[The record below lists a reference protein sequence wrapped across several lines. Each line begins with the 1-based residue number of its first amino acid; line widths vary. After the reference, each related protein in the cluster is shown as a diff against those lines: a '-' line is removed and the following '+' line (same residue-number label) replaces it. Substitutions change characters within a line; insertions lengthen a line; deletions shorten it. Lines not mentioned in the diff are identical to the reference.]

1 MYHNEAQYEGATN
14 VWLTP
19 KWVIDKLGPFD
30 LDPCAADPRPF
41 DIGQRV
47 NLVERDNGLRQHWPP
62 EMFVWMNPPYG
73 PHVARWMAK
82 LVEHG
87 NGIALIFARM
97 ETRAIQPTV
106 KKCSAVFFPDRRIT
120 FMKGEPPHDYGD
132 CSSGAPSM
140 FVAYGDEAVQ
150 RLRRLE
156 DGMLFFSHPVPRKIE
171 EQTLWAM

>member
-1 MYHNEAQYEGATN
+1 MYHNETQYEGATN

-73 PHVARWMAK
+73 PLDGEAGRARQRYCTH
-82 LVEHG
+82 LC
-87 NGIALIFARM
+87 
-97 ETRAIQPTV
+97 T
-106 KKCSAVFFPDRRIT
+106 D
-120 FMKGEPPHDYGD
+120 GD
-132 CSSGAPSM
+132 TSNPAHCQ
-140 FVAYGDEAVQ
+140 EVQ
-150 RLRRLE
+150 RCVLSRPTDYFHERRA
-156 DGMLFFSHPVPRKIE
+156 S
-171 EQTLWAM
+171 A